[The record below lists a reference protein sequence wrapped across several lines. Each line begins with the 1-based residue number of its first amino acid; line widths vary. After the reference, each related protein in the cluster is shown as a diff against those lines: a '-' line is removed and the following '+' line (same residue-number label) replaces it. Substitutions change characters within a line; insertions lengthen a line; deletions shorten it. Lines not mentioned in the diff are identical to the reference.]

1 MGMIKLIECPRDAMQ
16 GIKPFIATTDKAA
29 YLNTLLRVGFDTLDF
44 GSFVSPKAIPQMRDT
59 TEVLSLLDLSGVTTQ
74 LLAIVA
80 NTRGAETAANF
91 SEIDYLGY
99 PFSISETF
107 QLRNTNATI
116 EDSLDR
122 VAAIQDIC
130 LRSGKKLVIYI
141 SMGFGN
147 PYGDPWNVETVQRWV
162 SKLAAMEIGIFQ
174 LSDTIGVATPASI
187 SYLFGQLLP
196 QYPELEIGAHFHTQ
210 SHNWQEKI
218 EAAFSNG
225 CRRFDG
231 ALRGY
236 GGCPMAKDTLTGN
249 MPMENMIAYFDNA
262 GLDVGLDRESLQE
275 AMDMALGIFP

>member
-1 MGMIKLIECPRDAMQ
+1 
-16 GIKPFIATTDKAA
+16 
-29 YLNTLLRVGFDTLDF
+29 
-44 GSFVSPKAIPQMRDT
+44 
-59 TEVLSLLDLSGVTTQ
+59 
-74 LLAIVA
+74 
-80 NTRGAETAANF
+80 
-91 SEIDYLGY
+91 
-99 PFSISETF
+99 
-107 QLRNTNATI
+107 
-116 EDSLDR
+116 
-122 VAAIQDIC
+122 
-130 LRSGKKLVIYI
+130 
-141 SMGFGN
+141 
-147 PYGDPWNVETVQRWV
+147 
-162 SKLAAMEIGIFQ
+162 MEIGIFQ